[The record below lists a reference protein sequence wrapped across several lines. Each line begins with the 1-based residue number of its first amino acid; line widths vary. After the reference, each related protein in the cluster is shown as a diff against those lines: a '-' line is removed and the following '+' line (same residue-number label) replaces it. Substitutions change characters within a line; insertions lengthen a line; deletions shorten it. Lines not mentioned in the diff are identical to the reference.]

1 VSFSIGF
8 EGEGPLARLWKK
20 SDRRALFVA
29 AEVREL
35 AERQRTAALFVAA
48 SKSIE
53 KRRGERV
60 FDVTAPK
67 PETLVRLEPSD
78 LATPMGDAGGFH
90 LIDTTMMYAPR
101 SGGVKR
107 YLMAKRSWL
116 EARRPD
122 IRHTLVVPGARTR
135 AENHGLVTVAAA
147 RLPFGD
153 GYRMPASLTKWE
165 AVLQTLRPDIIE
177 AGDVFVPGHAALE
190 TGEALGVPVVG
201 FCHTDAAALAALH
214 LGDWAEQPTF
224 NFWAQAYQRFDHVVA
239 PSRHTAARLAEAG
252 VTGVTVQGLGVDV
265 DLFDP
270 IRADRPKLLK
280 RLGLPTETR
289 LLVFAGRPAREKN
302 VEAMIAA
309 VELLGDPYRL
319 VLIAAG
325 KDARYSP
332 SVIALDYEPTPQKL
346 AAVIAS
352 CDAFLH
358 ANENEIFGLV
368 VLEAMAAGLPVVG
381 PDKGGVGELI
391 DDTVGQHAR
400 SSDPADLAEAIEAL
414 FTRDIHALGL
424 AARRRAVTRHTWD
437 RTFEGLTRLYSQL
450 IAHGAR
456 HTPLA
461 LSA

>member
-1 VSFSIGF
+1 
-8 EGEGPLARLWKK
+8 
-20 SDRRALFVA
+20 
-29 AEVREL
+29 
-35 AERQRTAALFVAA
+35 
-48 SKSIE
+48 
-53 KRRGERV
+53 V
-60 FDVTAPK
+60 FDVTAPR
-67 PETLVRLEPSD
+67 PETPSRETLVRL
-78 LATPMGDAGGFH
+78 DAGEAAPQAGEARGFH

-107 YLMAKRSWL
+107 YLMAKRAWL
-116 EARRPD
+116 DARRPD

-165 AVLQTLRPDIIE
+165 MVLQTLQPDIIE

-190 TGEALGVPVVG
+190 AGEALGVPVVG

-252 VTGVTVQGLGVDV
+252 VTGVTVQGLGVDI
-265 DLFDP
+265 DLFNP
-270 IRADRPKLLK
+270 ARGDRPKLLK
-280 RLGLPTETR
+280 RLGLSTDTR

-302 VEAMIAA
+302 VESMIAA
-309 VELLGDPYRL
+309 VERLGDPYRL
-319 VLIAAG
+319 LLIGAG

-332 SVIALDYEPTPQKL
+332 SVVTLDYEPTPQKL
-346 AAVIAS
+346 AAVVAS

-368 VLEAMAAGLPVVG
+368 VLEAMAAGLPVIG

-391 DDTVGQHAR
+391 DETVGQHAR
-400 SSDPADLAEAIEAL
+400 SSDPADLAAAIEAL
-414 FTRDIHALGL
+414 FARDVHAIGQ
-424 AARRRAVTRHTWD
+424 AARRRTELRHTWD
-437 RTFEGLTRLYSQL
+437 RTFEGLTRLYGQWV
-450 IAHGAR
+450 GRGVAR
-456 HTPLA
+456 APLA